1 MTVGTS
7 NASMSEKSRL
17 ESLEKVVVH
26 HHRQIRELEQRIQEQ
41 DQAISVLD
49 NKIEDF
55 HSVVFQLELKIDSL
69 KSSNEG
75 KQYVTDP
82 NPKV

>member
-26 HHRQIRELEQRIQEQ
+26 HNRLIRALEQRVEELDQEN
-41 DQAISVLD
+41 SLLD

-55 HSVVFQLELKIDSL
+55 HSVVFKLELQIDSL